1 MANELLCSPVYSSLC
16 YIVPPA
22 SQTLILSHVIERFK
36 IWFNP
41 YLNMVQSIFNLVNWD
56 WISIDS
62 TGIAQCC
69 CLLETFQYEY
79 EWSPMLLH
87 A

>member
-22 SQTLILSHVIERFK
+22 SQTLLLSHVIERFK
-36 IWFNP
+36 IWLKPKLIMIQYIINL
-41 YLNMVQSIFNLVNWD
+41 LNWNW
-56 WISIDS
+56 IIIDS
-62 TGIAQCC
+62 TGIVLCC
-69 CLLETFQYEY
+69 CMLETFQYEY
-79 EWSPMLLH
+79 ELSPMLLH